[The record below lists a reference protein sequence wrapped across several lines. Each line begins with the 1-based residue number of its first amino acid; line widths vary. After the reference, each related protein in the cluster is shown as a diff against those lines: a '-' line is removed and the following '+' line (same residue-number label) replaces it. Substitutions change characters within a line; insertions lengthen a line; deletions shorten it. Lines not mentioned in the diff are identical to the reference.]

1 MKIRT
6 ITGGLSLNLPLKEK
20 KFTRIADFLNIAKT
34 EFEKRGFEVQT
45 LRTSTQPWENYYE
58 NNEQILEVLTK
69 IQELSAKNN
78 LSYFN
83 LGTTFEAKNINIIYD
98 FIKNSSTGFC
108 TATLANSKKINQEAI
123 YETAKLIKRLSTLSP
138 DGFANLRF
146 AALFN
151 LKAGSPFYPAAY
163 HKGAPSFAIG
173 TENSD
178 LLFKAFEKAGSLEN
192 AQKELR
198 QIFMHEVKPI
208 ETIAIELSKKYKI
221 KFDGIDLSIAP
232 SVAENESIAFAFE
245 KLGLGKFG
253 EAGTLAVAKI
263 VTTTV
268 KNLQIRKCGYTG
280 LMLPVL
286 EDYGLAQRNNEGMFN
301 ISNLLLYSSVCGTG
315 LDTIPLAGDI
325 SEQKLEAIL
334 YDVASMSIKLN
345 KPLSARL
352 MPVPNKKAGDM
363 TEFTFEYF
371 VNSKVM
377 NL

>member
-1 MKIRT
+1 VKIRT
-6 ITGGLSLNLPLKEK
+6 ITGGLSINLPFKEK
-20 KFTRIADFLNIAKT
+20 KFNRVADFLNIAKE
-34 EFEKRGFEVQT
+34 EFTKRGFEVQT
-45 LRTSTQPWENYYE
+45 LRTATQPWENYFE
-58 NNEQILEVLTK
+58 NENQIIGISSQLRDLTV
-69 IQELSAKNN
+69 KNN
-78 LSYFN
+78 LNYFN
-83 LGTTFEAKNINIIYD
+83 MGTTFEAKNISHIYD
-98 FIKNSSTGFC
+98 MLKNSDFGFC
-108 TATLANSKKINQEAI
+108 TATLSNNKVINIEAVK
-123 YETAKLIKRLSTLSP
+123 ETAKLIKKLSTLTT

-178 LLFKAFEKAGSLEN
+178 LLYRAFEKAGNIEN

-221 KFDGIDLSIAP
+221 KFGGIDLSIAS
-232 SVAENESIAFAFE
+232 SVAKNESVAFAFE

-253 EAGTLAVAKI
+253 EPGTLAIARI
-263 VTTTV
+263 VTTTL
-268 KNLQIRKCGYTG
+268 KNLQIRKCGYSG

-286 EDYGLAQRNNEGMFN
+286 EDFGLAQRNNEGLYN

-315 LDTIPLAGDI
+315 LDTIPLAGDV
-325 SEQKLEAIL
+325 SEQKLEAVL
-334 YDVASMSIKLN
+334 YDVASLAIKLD

-352 MPVPNKKAGDM
+352 MPVPGKKVGEM
-363 TEFTFEYF
+363 TEYTFEYF
-371 VNSKVM
+371 VNSKIM

>member
-6 ITGGLSLNLPLKEK
+6 ITAGISLNLPFKDK
-20 KFTRIADFLNIAKT
+20 KFQKIADFLHFAKD
-34 EFEKRGFEVQT
+34 EFNNRGFDIQT
-45 LRTSTQPWENYYE
+45 LRTATQPWENYYK
-58 NNEQILEVLTK
+58 NDEQLTETVLKLKDLT
-69 IQELSAKNN
+69 QKNN
-78 LSYFN
+78 LQFFN
-83 LGTTFEAKNINIIYD
+83 VGTTIKEKNISKIYD
-98 FIKNSSTGFC
+98 ILKLSENGFC
-108 TATLANSKKINQEAI
+108 TALLAKGKKINLKGIE
-123 YETAKLIKRLSTLSP
+123 ETAKLIKRLSTLSP

-151 LKAGSPFYPAAY
+151 LKAGTPFYPAAY

-178 LLFKAFEKAGSLEN
+178 LLYKAFEKAGSIEK

-208 ETIAIELSKKYKI
+208 ETIAIELSKKFKI
-221 KFDGIDLSIAP
+221 KFGGIDLSIAP

-253 EAGTLAVAKI
+253 EAGTLGIAKI
-263 VTTTV
+263 VTTTL
-268 KNLQIRKCGYTG
+268 KNLQIRKCGYSG

-286 EDYGLAQRNNEGMFN
+286 EDFGLAKRNDDNYFN
-301 ISNLLLYSSVCGTG
+301 LSNLLLYSSVCGTG
-315 LDTIPLAGDI
+315 LDTIPLPGDI
-325 SEQKLEAIL
+325 SENQLKAIL
-334 YDVASMSIKLN
+334 FDVASLSIKLN

-352 MPVPNKKAGDM
+352 MPIPNKKAGQM
-363 TEFTFEYF
+363 TEFDFEYF

-377 NL
+377 K

>member
-6 ITGGLSLNLPLKEK
+6 ITGGLSINLPFKEK
-20 KFTRIADFLNIAKT
+20 KFNRVADFLNIAKE
-34 EFEKRGFEVQT
+34 EFTKRGFEVQT
-45 LRTSTQPWENYYE
+45 LRTATQPWENYFE
-58 NNEQILEVLTK
+58 NENQIIGISSQLRDLTV
-69 IQELSAKNN
+69 KNN
-78 LSYFN
+78 LNYFN
-83 LGTTFEAKNINIIYD
+83 MGTTFEAKNISHIYD
-98 FIKNSSTGFC
+98 MLKNSDFGFC
-108 TATLANSKKINQEAI
+108 TATLSNNKVINIEAVK
-123 YETAKLIKRLSTLSP
+123 ETAKLIKKLSTLTT

-178 LLFKAFEKAGSLEN
+178 LLYRAFEKAGNIEN

-221 KFDGIDLSIAP
+221 KFGGIDLSIAS
-232 SVAENESIAFAFE
+232 SVAKNESVAFAFE

-253 EAGTLAVAKI
+253 EPGTLAIARI
-263 VTTTV
+263 VTTTL
-268 KNLQIRKCGYTG
+268 KNLQIRKCGYSG

-286 EDYGLAQRNNEGMFN
+286 EDFGLAQRNNEGLYN

-315 LDTIPLAGDI
+315 LDTIPLAGDV
-325 SEQKLEAIL
+325 SEQKLEAVL
-334 YDVASMSIKLN
+334 YDVASLAIKLD

-352 MPVPNKKAGDM
+352 MPVPGKKVGEM
-363 TEFTFEYF
+363 TEYTFEYF
-371 VNSKVM
+371 VNSKIM